1 MRLPFVVTA
10 TCTCSAASYL
20 MSDGSDSPEPDLE
33 ETTRFLQDRLG
44 DDASLYDISPSGE
57 LFRAISRFNNRTA
70 RLAQV
75 LGELDRTAEEAH
87 ATRLRVE
94 QLRRSM
100 SSSNNLRDRVRRQR
114 ARLVANRLGSTGG
127 APGIDVAPP
136 GYTANPS
143 VPPQGSGPPP
153 RPRMTESGRLL
164 EVHRSLTEGRRRS
177 PTLASLEEMY
187 QSGQQLQQ
195 AMSQTRSRFE
205 APRIEQLLAPA
216 QEQGDENSRAFKRR
230 RLGSPVTESR
240 IPAVNYGYYG
250 QVEPGKLNM
259 EIEFCDGGTF
269 SEGSE
274 RDSIIYGAANVL
286 KTDNSVY
293 STKSNRCNLVLKHEG
308 DRPFCLKEIII
319 KAPPRGYTAPVQEGM
334 VFISMDADD
343 LLTRTTKY
351 QIQYLPTPH
360 RRNARGNPVA
370 AAPVISIRHNDDG
383 STTATRQS
391 PTVYTDGSAYSR
403 PAAQIPTDFTD
414 PACTPPFRVTTSC
427 SSDTESDAG
436 SSTSSRRYQRAN
448 RNRARERR
456 REERE
461 RMGHALME
469 YGETSSEDSEEEPPA
484 PIELDWTDEVGDWG
498 AAPPPRSRSRSGSRG
513 ARRSQ
518 PSVVSL
524 GLENAIEAADEA
536 TEEAVKAVDGRG
548 SGQGLMAPHARF
560 FIERDKSRCRLVFEP
575 EVSGRYIL
583 LKMWSPEVGADG
595 NIDIQSIVVKGWCGG
610 RWFPKVTLR

>member
-1 MRLPFVVTA
+1 
-10 TCTCSAASYL
+10 

-57 LFRAISRFNNRTA
+57 LFRAISRFNSRTT
-70 RLAQV
+70 RLARV
-75 LGELDRTAEEAH
+75 LGELDRTAEEAY

-94 QLRRSM
+94 QLQRSM
-100 SSSNNLRDRVRRQR
+100 SSNNLRDRVRRQR
-114 ARLVANRLGSTGG
+114 ARLAANRLGSNGP
-127 APGIDVAPP
+127 PGIDVPPP
-136 GYTANPS
+136 GYSASAS
-143 VPPQGSGPPP
+143 VPPQGSGSAPPS
-153 RPRMTESGRLL
+153 RPRMTEIGRLL
-164 EVHRSLTEGRRRS
+164 EVHRSLIEERRRS
-177 PTLASLEEMY
+177 PTMASLEEVA
-187 QSGQQLQQ
+187 QSELQLQQ
-195 AMSQTRSRFE
+195 AISQPRNRFE
-205 APRIEQLLAPA
+205 APMHELLSPA
-216 QEQGDENSRAFKRR
+216 QEQGEENNRAFKRR
-230 RLGSPVTESR
+230 RLGSPVPESR

-269 SEGSE
+269 SEGAE
-274 RDSIIYGAANVL
+274 GDSIIYGAANVL

-334 VFISMDADD
+334 VFISMDADE

-360 RRNARGNPVA
+360 RRNGRGNPVA
-370 AAPVISIRHNDDG
+370 NAPVISIRHNDDG

-391 PTVYTDGSAYSR
+391 PTVYSDGTAYSR

-414 PACTPPFRVTTSC
+414 PACPPPFRVTTSC

-436 SSTSSRRYQRAN
+436 SATSSQRYQRAN

-456 REERE
+456 REERQ
-461 RMGHALME
+461 RMSHALME
-469 YGETSSEDSEEEPPA
+469 YGETSSDDSEEEPPA
-484 PIELDWTDEVGDWG
+484 PIELDWTDEVGDWS
-498 AAPPPRSRSRSGSRG
+498 APPQPQSRSRSGSRG

-595 NIDIQSIVVKGWCGG
+595 NIDIQSVVVKGWCGG

>member
-1 MRLPFVVTA
+1 
-10 TCTCSAASYL
+10 

-57 LFRAISRFNNRTA
+57 LFRAISRFNSRTA
-70 RLAQV
+70 RLARV

-100 SSSNNLRDRVRRQR
+100 SSNNLRDRVRRQR
-114 ARLVANRLGSTGG
+114 ARLAANRMGPNG
-127 APGIDVAPP
+127 APGIDVPPP
-136 GYTANPS
+136 GYSASAP
-143 VPPQGSGPPP
+143 VPLQGSAPPP

-177 PTLASLEEMY
+177 PTMASLEEMY
-187 QSGQQLQQ
+187 QTGQQLQQ
-195 AMSQTRSRFE
+195 TISMSSRSRMEGSMFG
-205 APRIEQLLAPA
+205 QLMSPA
-216 QEQGDENSRAFKRR
+216 QEQGEENNRAFKRR
-230 RLGSPVTESR
+230 RLGSPVPESR

-259 EIEFCDGGTF
+259 EIDFCDGGTF

-274 RDSIIYGAANVL
+274 GDSIIYGAANVL
-286 KTDNSVY
+286 KSDNSVY

-334 VFISMDADD
+334 VFISMDSDE

-351 QIQYLPTPH
+351 QIQYLPTQH
-360 RRNARGNPVA
+360 RHNGRGNPVA
-370 AAPVISIRHNDDG
+370 NAPVISIRHNDDG

-391 PTVYTDGSAYSR
+391 PTVYSDGTAYS
-403 PAAQIPTDFTD
+403 PSAAQIPADFTD

-436 SSTSSRRYQRAN
+436 STTSSRRHQRAN

-456 REERE
+456 REERQ
-461 RMGHALME
+461 RMSHALME

-484 PIELDWTDEVGDWG
+484 PIELDWTDEVGDWSV
-498 AAPPPRSRSRSGSRG
+498 PPPRSRSRSGSRG

-536 TEEAVKAVDGRG
+536 TEEAVRAVDGRG
-548 SGQGLMAPHARF
+548 DGQGLMAPHARF

-595 NIDIQSIVVKGWCGG
+595 NIDIQSVVVKGWCGG

>member
-1 MRLPFVVTA
+1 
-10 TCTCSAASYL
+10 
-20 MSDGSDSPEPDLE
+20 MSEGSESPEPDLE

-57 LFRAISRFNNRTA
+57 LFRAISRFNSRTA
-70 RLAQV
+70 RLARV

-87 ATRLRVE
+87 ETRLRVE

-100 SSSNNLRDRVRRQR
+100 SSNNLRDRVRRQR
-114 ARLVANRLGSTGG
+114 ARIVASRMGSNGP
-127 APGIDVAPP
+127 PGIDVSGEEYDARRLAEMAPTN
-136 GYTANPS
+136 YSANNS
-143 VPPQGSGPPP
+143 APPQGNAPPP

-195 AMSQTRSRFE
+195 AISQSRGRLD
-205 APRIEQLLAPA
+205 APRLHVEHLLSPA
-216 QEQGDENSRAFKRR
+216 QDQGEAESSRASKRR
-230 RLGSPVTESR
+230 RLGSPVSEPR

-334 VFISMDADD
+334 VFIAMDSDE

-351 QIQYLPTPH
+351 QIQYLPTPN
-360 RRNARGNPVA
+360 RRNARGNPIA
-370 AAPVISIRHNDDG
+370 QAPVISIRHNDDG
-383 STTATRQS
+383 STTATR
-391 PTVYTDGSAYSR
+391 
-403 PAAQIPTDFTD
+403 
-414 PACTPPFRVTTSC
+414 
-427 SSDTESDAG
+427 
-436 SSTSSRRYQRAN
+436 
-448 RNRARERR
+448 
-456 REERE
+456 
-461 RMGHALME
+461 
-469 YGETSSEDSEEEPPA
+469 
-484 PIELDWTDEVGDWG
+484 
-498 AAPPPRSRSRSGSRG
+498 
-513 ARRSQ
+513 
-518 PSVVSL
+518 
-524 GLENAIEAADEA
+524 
-536 TEEAVKAVDGRG
+536 
-548 SGQGLMAPHARF
+548 
-560 FIERDKSRCRLVFEP
+560 
-575 EVSGRYIL
+575 
-583 LKMWSPEVGADG
+583 
-595 NIDIQSIVVKGWCGG
+595 
-610 RWFPKVTLR
+610 

>member
-1 MRLPFVVTA
+1 
-10 TCTCSAASYL
+10 

-114 ARLVANRLGSTGG
+114 ARLVANRLGTTGG

-334 VFISMDADD
+334 
-343 LLTRTTKY
+343 
-351 QIQYLPTPH
+351 
-360 RRNARGNPVA
+360 
-370 AAPVISIRHNDDG
+370 
-383 STTATRQS
+383 
-391 PTVYTDGSAYSR
+391 
-403 PAAQIPTDFTD
+403 
-414 PACTPPFRVTTSC
+414 
-427 SSDTESDAG
+427 
-436 SSTSSRRYQRAN
+436 
-448 RNRARERR
+448 
-456 REERE
+456 
-461 RMGHALME
+461 GHALME

>member
-1 MRLPFVVTA
+1 M
-10 TCTCSAASYL
+10 
-20 MSDGSDSPEPDLE
+20 
-33 ETTRFLQDRLG
+33 
-44 DDASLYDISPSGE
+44 
-57 LFRAISRFNNRTA
+57 
-70 RLAQV
+70 
-75 LGELDRTAEEAH
+75 
-87 ATRLRVE
+87 
-94 QLRRSM
+94 
-100 SSSNNLRDRVRRQR
+100 SSNNLRDRVRRQR
-114 ARLVANRLGSTGG
+114 ARLAANRLATHGG
-127 APGIDVAPP
+127 APGIDVAPE
-136 GYTANPS
+136 GYSASAS
-143 VPPQGSGPPP
+143 VPTQGSAPPP

-195 AMSQTRSRFE
+195 AITQSRSRFE
-205 APRIEQLLAPA
+205 APRLEQLLGTP
-216 QEQGDENSRAFKRR
+216 QEQGEENNRAFKRR
-230 RLGSPVTESR
+230 RLGSPVPEPR

-274 RDSIIYGAANVL
+274 RDSVIYGAANVL
-286 KTDNSVY
+286 KPDNSVY

-334 VFISMDADD
+334 VFISMDSDE

-360 RRNARGNPVA
+360 RRNGNPVA
-370 AAPVISIRHNDDG
+370 NAPVISIRHNDDG

-391 PTVYTDGSAYSR
+391 PTVYSDGTPYSR

-436 SSTSSRRYQRAN
+436 STTSSHRYQRAN
-448 RNRARERR
+448 RTRARERR

-461 RMGHALME
+461 RMRHALMD
-469 YGETSSEDSEEEPPA
+469 YGETSSDDSEEEPPA

-498 AAPPPRSRSRSGSRG
+498 AAPQPQSRSRSGSRG
-513 ARRSQ
+513 AARRSQ

-548 SGQGLMAPHARF
+548 SGQGLMAPHAKF

-583 LKMWSPEVGADG
+583 LKMWSPEVGPDG
-595 NIDIQSIVVKGWCGG
+595 NIDIQNVVVKGWCGG